1 MGFLT
6 VFVVKTLTTLGA
18 TFFTTGEKLEV
29 NFVCRSSGESFTAM
43 ETVGRLFSDRSNRP
57 LAATQPMAPHATSSA
72 MIRLFF
78 SVIFIAYPF

>member
-43 ETVGRLFSDRSNRP
+43 ETVGRLFSDRSNRRGMCEFVRP
-57 LAATQPMAPHATSSA
+57 RH
-72 MIRLFF
+72 
-78 SVIFIAYPF
+78 